1 MAATQ
6 AAAAARPIRPERI
19 SRSSRPSRSSRATAA
34 GSVFAVLL
42 LEAIA
47 AVALWPI
54 YGNGRFVLLVAVTML
69 VGAVIAGVGAR
80 LRWQSF
86 AVFTAGLV
94 AFLVLGVPLAVPGQA
109 LFGVLPSLDGLEQLI
124 LGAGLGWKQLL
135 TISLP
140 VGDYQTLLVPAFL
153 LVLTSTIIG
162 VSVALR
168 TRVGELAVFAP
179 ATIFVAGIVLGPTS
193 ARFPVELGLAFLVV
207 ALLWFAWVRA
217 ARRTLAIRLLNGQ
230 NGTPVEAPE
239 RSLLTARRV
248 LGTVATIAVAVV
260 GAVGAT
266 TLAPP
271 SGDRDVLR
279 AEIEQPFDP
288 REYTSPLAGFREYF
302 QPGMASETLLTV
314 SGLPAGAGLRMA
326 TMDAY
331 NGVVYSVGTPDLSSA
346 SGSFTRVPY
355 ELDQT
360 AARGRETTIHVTVGG
375 YDDVWLPS
383 VGQLERV
390 SFGGPRAD
398 ALSDSFYYNDNT
410 GAGAV
415 TEGLGAGDSYAL
427 TAVVPSA
434 RSDAELAR
442 ATPGPAELPAQP
454 QLPDEV
460 ATVLADMVGPDREP
474 GHRLVAMLNALR
486 DRGYVSHSVG
496 PDEPFSRS
504 GHAIDR
510 IVELLTDD
518 PMVGDAEQYS
528 VAAAVL
534 ANELG
539 FPARV
544 VLGFRADDGRAGG
557 DEIQLTGADMT
568 AWIEVNTGE
577 DGWVG
582 VDPNPEVREIPEAA
596 PEDPTFV
603 SRPQSVVPP
612 PAEERT
618 EPDKQTPPDTTDE
631 EPDGQDPFLA
641 VLFAVLRVLGW
652 VLVAA
657 AILAS
662 PFLTVLGAKLRRRRR
677 RSRRGTPLDRIRG
690 GWAEFADTALDHGY
704 ELPAGGTRSEIAG
717 AIGGSAPQRLA
728 AAADSAVFSPGEPDE
743 SQAGQVWRAVRE
755 LRGAMRN
762 NRGRWQRIR
771 AAVSLRSLRRV
782 TGAADGGRKQ

>member
-1 MAATQ
+1 MASAQTVGSAQPIGPEGAT
-6 AAAAARPIRPERI
+6 RPVRAVGP
-19 SRSSRPSRSSRATAA
+19 SRATAA
-34 GSVFAVLL
+34 GNLIAVLL
-42 LEAIA
+42 LQAIA

-54 YGNGRFVLLVAVTML
+54 YRSGRFVVLVVVTLL
-69 VGAVIAGVGAR
+69 VGATIAAAGAR

-86 AVFTAGLV
+86 AVFSAGLA

-109 LFGVLPSLDGLEQLI
+109 LFGLLPTLDGLEQLL

-153 LVLTSTIIG
+153 LVLGTTITG

-179 ATIFVAGIVLGPTS
+179 AALLVAGIALGPNS

-207 ALLWFAWVRA
+207 ALLWFAWVRT
-217 ARRTLAIRLLNGQ
+217 ARRAVAIRTLNRQ

-248 LGTVATIAVAVV
+248 LGAVATIAVAVV

-266 TLAPP
+266 TIVPP
-271 SGDRDVLR
+271 AGDRDVLR
-279 AEIEQPFDP
+279 AAVEQPFDP
-288 REYTSPLAGFREYF
+288 RAYTSPLAGFREYF
-302 QPGMASETLLTV
+302 QQPKASETLLTV
-314 SGLPAGAGLRMA
+314 SGLPAGAGLRLA

-360 AARGRETTIHVTVGG
+360 AVRGREATIRVTVGA
-375 YDDVWLPS
+375 YDDVWVPS

-390 SFGGPRAD
+390 RFDGPRAD
-398 ALSDSFYYNDNT
+398 ELADSFYYNDNT

-415 TEGLGAGDSYAL
+415 VAGLDEGDSYSL
-427 TAVVPSA
+427 TAVVQAP
-434 RSDAELAR
+434 RSDAGLSS
-442 ATPGPAELPAQP
+442 ATPGPADVPELP
-454 QLPDEV
+454 QLPDEA
-460 ATVLADMVGPDREP
+460 ATALADMAGPDGDP
-474 GHRLVAMLNALR
+474 GNRLVAMINALR

-496 PDEPFSRS
+496 SDEPFSRS
-504 GHAIDR
+504 GHSVDR

-544 VLGFRADDGRAGG
+544 VLGFRADDARVGA
-557 DEIQLTGADMT
+557 DEMPFTGADLT
-568 AWIEVNTGE
+568 AWIEVNTSE
-577 DGWVG
+577 HGWVG
-582 VDPNPEVREIPEAA
+582 VDPNPAVREIPEAA

-618 EPDKQTPPDTTDE
+618 EPDKQTPPDTSDE
-631 EPDGQDPFLA
+631 DQDGEDPFLA
-641 VLFAVLRVLGW
+641 ILFAVLRGLGW
-652 VLVAA
+652 ALLAA
-657 AILAS
+657 ALLAS
-662 PFLTVLGAKLRRRRR
+662 PFLAVIAAKLRRRHRR
-677 RSRRGTPLDRIRG
+677 RRRGTPLDRVRG
-690 GWAEFADTALDHGY
+690 GWAEFADSALDHGY
-704 ELPAGGTRSEIAG
+704 ELPEAGTRREIAG
-717 AIGGSAPQRLA
+717 AIGGSASQLLA
-728 AAADSAVFSPGEPDE
+728 TAADRAVFSPGEADE

-755 LRGAMRN
+755 LRATMR
-762 NRGRWQRIR
+762 RGRTRWQRLA
-771 AAVSLRSLRRV
+771 AAVSLRSLRR
-782 TGAADGGRKQ
+782 GAGAGNRGRTR